1 MSRPITAAITGL
13 ALMALLGLSACDTV
27 GVAPGAVPATTVAPP
42 AAAVPEQLLADV
54 RILSAD
60 DMEGRD
66 TGSPGG
72 ERARAYIVSRLEAM
86 GIAAPPMGRLQPFE
100 AEVPTRSGPR
110 RYAGTNILGLISG
123 TRVPD
128 RYIVVSAHYDHVGTK
143 DGLIYNGA
151 DDNASGV
158 ATMLEIAARLKTQP
172 PEHSVI
178 IVAFD
183 GEERGLIG
191 ARHFVQAP
199 PVPLA
204 SIALNFNFD
213 MTARAET
220 DGHLWVTG
228 TYQHPTLRPILEPIA
243 AVGPVSLAYG
253 KDTPQDTGENNW
265 VEASD
270 QGAFYRASIPF
281 LYLGV
286 DYHPDYHRP
295 SDDFERI
302 TPSVFA
308 SATELAASA
317 FLALDRALDR

>member
-1 MSRPITAAITGL
+1 MFRSLHAVALSSSVLILSGCAGMTETPPTAEAP
-13 ALMALLGLSACDTV
+13 AE
-27 GVAPGAVPATTVAPP
+27 VAVTPVNYD
-42 AAAVPEQLLADV
+42 QLLADV

-66 TGSPGG
+66 TGAPGG
-72 ERARAYIVSRLEAM
+72 ERARAYIVSRLEAL
-86 GIAAPPMGRLQPFE
+86 GIAAPPVGRLQPFE
-100 AEVPTRSGPR
+100 AQGRTRE
-110 RYAGTNILGLISG
+110 GTKTFHGVNVLGLVEG

-128 RYIVVSAHYDHVGTK
+128 RYIVVTAHYDHVGTN
-143 DGLIYNGA
+143 GGQVYNGA

-158 ATMLEIAARLKTQP
+158 ATLLEIAARLKAAP

-178 IVAFD
+178 FVAFD
-183 GEERGLIG
+183 GEERGLLG
-191 ARHFVQAP
+191 AKHFVQAP
-199 PVPLA
+199 PVPLS
-204 SIALNFNFD
+204 SIAMNLNFD
-213 MTARAET
+213 MVARAET

-228 TYQHPTLRPILEPIA
+228 TYQNPTFRPILETIPA
-243 AVGPVSLAYG
+243 NGAVSLAFG

-270 QGAFYRASIPF
+270 QGPFFRANVPF

-308 SATELAASA
+308 SAAELSAAS
-317 FLALDRALDR
+317 FRALDQGLDR

>member
-1 MSRPITAAITGL
+1 MSRSLAIAATT
-13 ALMALLGLSACDTV
+13 ALLTLSACDTLRTTETA
-27 GVAPGAVPATTVAPP
+27 APVVD
-42 AAAVPEQLLADV
+42 AAASSQLLADV

-60 DMEGRD
+60 DMEGRG
-66 TGSPGG
+66 TGAPGG
-72 ERARAYIVSRLEAM
+72 ERARAYIVSRLEAI
-86 GIAAPPMGRLQPFE
+86 GIAAPPVGRLQPFS
-100 AEVPTRSGPR
+100 AQGRTRAGPKTFN
-110 RYAGTNILGLISG
+110 GTNILGVIPG
-123 TRVPD
+123 TRVSD
-128 RYIVVSAHYDHVGTK
+128 RYIVISAHYDHVGVNE
-143 DGLIYNGA
+143 GQIYNGA

-158 ATMLEIAARLKTQP
+158 ATMLELAARLKASP

-191 ARHFVQAP
+191 AKHFVQAP

-204 SIALNFNFD
+204 SIALNLNFD
-213 MTARAET
+213 MTSRAET

-228 TYQHPTLRPILEPIA
+228 TYQHPTFRPILETVPA
-243 AVGPVSLAYG
+243 NGAVSLAFG

-270 QGAFYRASIPF
+270 QGAFFKANVPF
-281 LYLGV
+281 LYMGV

-295 SDDFERI
+295 SDDFDHI

-308 SATELAASA
+308 SSTQLAIAA
-317 FLALDRALDR
+317 FRALDASLDR

>member
-1 MSRPITAAITGL
+1 MSRSL
-13 ALMALLGLSACDTV
+13 ALAAATALLTLSACDTL
-27 GVAPGAVPATTVAPP
+27 GTTETAPP
-42 AAAVPEQLLADV
+42 VVDTAASSQLLADV

-66 TGSPGG
+66 TGAPGG
-72 ERARAYIVSRLEAM
+72 ERARAYIVSRLEAI
-86 GIAAPPMGRLQPFE
+86 GIAAPPVGRLQPFS
-100 AEVPTRSGPR
+100 AQGRTRAGPKTFN
-110 RYAGTNILGLISG
+110 GTNILGLIPG
-123 TRVPD
+123 TRRTD
-128 RYIVVSAHYDHVGTK
+128 RYIVISAHYDHVGVNE
-143 DGLIYNGA
+143 GQIYNGA

-158 ATMLEIAARLKTQP
+158 ATMLELATRLKASP

-191 ARHFVQAP
+191 AKHFVQAP

-204 SIALNFNFD
+204 SIALNLNFD
-213 MTARAET
+213 MTSRAET

-228 TYQHPTLRPILEPIA
+228 TYQHPTFRPILETVPA
-243 AVGPVSLAYG
+243 NGAVSLAFG

-270 QGAFYRASIPF
+270 QGAFFKANVPF
-281 LYLGV
+281 LYMGV

-295 SDDFERI
+295 SDDFDHI

-308 SATELAASA
+308 SSTELAIAA
-317 FLALDRALDR
+317 FRALDTSLDR

>member
-1 MSRPITAAITGL
+1 MSRSNTAAIAGL
-13 ALMALLGLSACDTV
+13 TLAALLGLSACDTV
-27 GVAPGAVPATTVAPP
+27 GLSPESAPVP
-42 AAAVPEQLLADV
+42 AAAPPVQPVPEQLLADV

-72 ERARAYIVSRLEAM
+72 ERARAYIVSRLEAI

-100 AEVPTRSGPR
+100 AEVPTRSGPK
-110 RYAGTNILGLISG
+110 RYAGTNILGLIPG
-123 TRVPD
+123 TRAPD
-128 RYIVVSAHYDHVGTK
+128 RYIVISAHYDHVGTR

-158 ATMLEIAARLKTQP
+158 ATMLEIAARLKARP

-191 ARHFVQAP
+191 AKHFVQAP
-199 PVPLA
+199 PVPLT
-204 SIALNFNFD
+204 SIALNLNFD

-228 TYQHPTLRPILEPIA
+228 TYQHPALRPILEPVP
-243 AVGPVSLAYG
+243 AVGPVSLAFG

-270 QGAFYRASIPF
+270 HGAFFKANIPF

-308 SATELAASA
+308 SATEVAVSA
-317 FLALDRALDR
+317 FKALDRGMDR

>member
-1 MSRPITAAITGL
+1 MSGAGPAAT
-13 ALMALLGLSACDTV
+13 
-27 GVAPGAVPATTVAPP
+27 PP
-42 AAAVPEQLLADV
+42 AAAAHEQLLTDV

-66 TGSPGG
+66 TGSLGG
-72 ERARAYIVSRLEAM
+72 ERARAYIVSRFEAL
-86 GIAAPPMGRLQPFE
+86 GIAAPPVGRLQPWS
-100 AEVPTRSGPR
+100 AEGRTRQGPKT
-110 RYAGTNILGLISG
+110 YNGVNILGLVQG
-123 TRVPD
+123 TRVAD
-128 RYIVVSAHYDHVGTK
+128 RYIVVTAHYDHVGVN
-143 DGLIYNGA
+143 DGLVYNGA

-158 ATMLEIAARLKTQP
+158 ATMLEIAARLKAAP

-178 IVAFD
+178 FVAFD
-183 GEERGLIG
+183 GEERGLLG
-191 ARHFVQAP
+191 AKHFVQAP
-199 PVPLA
+199 PVPLS
-204 SIALNFNFD
+204 SIALNLNFD

-228 TYQHPTLRPILEPIA
+228 TYQHPALRPILEPIPA
-243 AVGPVSLAYG
+243 NGTVSLAFG

-270 QGAFYRASIPF
+270 QGAFFDAGVPF

-302 TPSVFA
+302 TPAVFI
-308 SATELAASA
+308 SSTELSVSA
-317 FLALDRALDR
+317 FRALDQSLDR

>member
-1 MSRPITAAITGL
+1 MIPARTPVLSGMMAAAMVLML
-13 ALMALLGLSACDTV
+13 AGCDTV
-27 GVAPGAVPATTVAPP
+27 GAGQSSVAPAV
-42 AAAVPEQLLADV
+42 AALPSASTQLLADV

-72 ERARAYIVSRLEAM
+72 ARARAYIVSRLEAM
-86 GIAAPPMGRLQPFE
+86 GIAGPPMGRLQPFE
-100 AEVPTRSGPR
+100 AEARTRSGPK
-110 RYAGTNILGLISG
+110 RYSGTNILGLIPG
-123 TRVPD
+123 TRRTD
-128 RYIVVSAHYDHVGTK
+128 RYIVISAHYDHVGVSE
-143 DGLIYNGA
+143 GLIYNGA

-158 ATMLEIAARLKTQP
+158 ATMLEIVARLKAAP

-199 PVPLA
+199 PVPLS
-204 SIALNFNFD
+204 SIALNLNFD

-228 TYQHPTLRPILEPIA
+228 TYQHPTLRPILEAIA
-243 AVGPVSLAYG
+243 PVGPVSLAFG

-270 QGAFYRASIPF
+270 QGAFYRAGVPF

-295 SDDFERI
+295 SDDLERI
-302 TPSVFA
+302 TPAVFA
-308 SATELAASA
+308 ASTELAVAA
-317 FLALDRALDR
+317 FRALDRNLDR